1 MGLVGVGQA
10 VGLGAFRLGDDH
22 QAGALHQQ
30 RVPGG
35 TERELSRVA
44 RQLST
49 TSGWP
54 GTGSWYVCNG
64 VARSAGETT
73 GALPSA
79 GR

>member
-1 MGLVGVGQA
+1 M
-10 VGLGAFRLGDDH
+10 R
-22 QAGALHQQ
+22 AGSGTTT
-30 RVPGG
+30 RPGRSTSSGVPGG

-64 VARSAGETT
+64 VARSAGDTT
-73 GALPSA
+73 GVLPSA